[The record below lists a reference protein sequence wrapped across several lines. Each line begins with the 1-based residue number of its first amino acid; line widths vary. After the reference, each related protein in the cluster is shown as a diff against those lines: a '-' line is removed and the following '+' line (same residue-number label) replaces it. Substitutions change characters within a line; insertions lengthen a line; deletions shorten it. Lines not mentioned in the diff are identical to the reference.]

1 MIDSEWSGEGET
13 GKHRVKTPQTQALI
27 YTQNRLKID
36 HEIGAID
43 TRHTSYLHPA
53 SAAAD
58 RWGSLR
64 DDCCYM
70 VRRLSYRWPAK
81 WWQFLYSWLVF
92 RPLAIGSFCI
102 PIDEWCQGTSARGQ
116 QHARGYTRSIKV
128 CSVWD
133 AVEIF
138 VPWSNRVQHLLE
150 WLCPLTPS
158 NPSDYF
164 LKTEKCI
171 MRDSLSSENEREKV
185 CHHTRQ

>member
-1 MIDSEWSGEGET
+1 MTIDSEWSGEGET
-13 GKHRVKTPQTQALI
+13 GKHRVKTTQTQALI

-102 PIDEWCQGTSARGQ
+102 FIDEWCQGTSAAGSSMHAGIPEASKFVLCGMRSRFSSRGPT
-116 QHARGYTRSIKV
+116 GSNI
-128 CSVWD
+128 CSND
-133 AVEIF
+133 SALSPPLIPPTIF
-138 VPWSNRVQHLLE
+138 
-150 WLCPLTPS
+150 
-158 NPSDYF
+158 
-164 LKTEKCI
+164 
-171 MRDSLSSENEREKV
+171 
-185 CHHTRQ
+185 